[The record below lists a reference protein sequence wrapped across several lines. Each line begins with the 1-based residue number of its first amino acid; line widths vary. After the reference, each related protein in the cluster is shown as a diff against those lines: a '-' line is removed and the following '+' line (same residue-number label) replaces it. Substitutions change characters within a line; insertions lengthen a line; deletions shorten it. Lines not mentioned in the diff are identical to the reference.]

1 MAKTSNITLEVEP
14 RKESGKNAC
23 RRLRARGL
31 VPGNVYGLDSPSF
44 KVSVSPKRIE
54 QLLRSGSG
62 MNTIFTLKMA
72 GEERKRETMIKELQ
86 RDPLTEHALHVDF
99 MRIDV
104 DKAIQVSIPIRLT
117 GVASGVKNEGG
128 VMDFVHRDVLVE
140 CLPGAIPEYFEA
152 DISGLHINQHVSFK
166 DLVIGDEVRLLVD
179 PEQIVAGCVP
189 PRVEEEPAEAE
200 EEEALEA
207 EAAAGE
213 GEGEGEKKD
222 KDAESEEKP
231 SDQKG

>member
-1 MAKTSNITLEVEP
+1 MSKTSNITLEVEP
-14 RKESGKNAC
+14 REESGKNAC

-44 KVSVSPKRIE
+44 KVAVSPRRIE
-54 QLLRSGSG
+54 ELLRSGSG

-86 RDPLTEHALHVDF
+86 RDPVTEHALHVDF

-117 GVASGVKNEGG
+117 GVATGVKNEGG

-152 DISGLHINQHVSFK
+152 DISGLHVNQHVSFK
-166 DLVIGDEVRLLVD
+166 DLVIGEEVRLLVD

-189 PRVEEEPAEAE
+189 PRVDEAPTEAE
-200 EEEALEA
+200 EAEALEA
-207 EAAAGE
+207 EAAE
-213 GEGEGEKKD
+213 GETEGEKTD

-231 SDQKG
+231 GDQKG

>member
-1 MAKTSNITLEVEP
+1 MSKTSNITLEVEP
-14 RKESGKNAC
+14 REVSGKNAC

-44 KVSVSPKRIE
+44 KVAVSPKRIE
-54 QLLRSGSG
+54 ELLRSGSG

-86 RDPLTEHALHVDF
+86 RDPVTEHALHVDF

-117 GVASGVKNEGG
+117 GLATGVKNEGG

-152 DISGLHINQHVSFK
+152 DISGLHVNQHVSFK
-166 DLVIGDEVRLLVD
+166 DLVIGEEVRLLVD

-189 PRVEEEPAEAE
+189 PRVDEAPEEAE
-200 EEEALEA
+200 EEEGLEA
-207 EAAAGE
+207 EAAE
-213 GEGEGEKKD
+213 GETEGETKD

-231 SDQKG
+231 SDKKG

>member
-1 MAKTSNITLEVEP
+1 MSKTSNITLEVEP
-14 RKESGKNAC
+14 REESGKNAC

-44 KVSVSPKRIE
+44 KVAVSPRRIE
-54 QLLRSGSG
+54 ELLRSGSG

-72 GEERKRETMIKELQ
+72 GEERTRETMIMELQ
-86 RDPLTEHALHVDF
+86 RDPVTEHALHVDF

-117 GVASGVKNEGG
+117 GVATGVKNEGG

-152 DISGLHINQHVSFK
+152 DISGLHVNQHVSFK
-166 DLVIGDEVRLLVD
+166 DLVIGEEVRLLVD

-189 PRVEEEPAEAE
+189 PRVDEAPTEAE
-200 EEEALEA
+200 EAEALEA
-207 EAAAGE
+207 EAAE
-213 GEGEGEKKD
+213 GETEGEKTD

-231 SDQKG
+231 GDQKG